1 MGVPAPHAIF
11 PPSPVIVF
19 RQPVEITAPSNPRSD
34 TTILLP
40 PPSMKY
46 GTDRLRNVCTA
57 YERDAVSAGSRKR
70 GAGPPTLNVVW
81 PAIGSEKRTV
91 PRKFPYILKFSAISR
106 MLVIAILYS
115 KKG

>member
-11 PPSPVIVF
+11 PPSTVIVF

-46 GTDRLRNVCTA
+46 GTDEMINVCTA
-57 YERDAVSAGSRKR
+57 YMRDAVSAGSRKS
-70 GAGPPTLNVVW
+70 GADPPTLNVGC
-81 PAIGSEKRTV
+81 PAIGSENRTV
-91 PRKFPYILKFSAISR
+91 PRKFPPILKFSAISR
-106 MLVIAILYS
+106 MLDITILYS